1 MKQQK
6 DSRSFV
12 LWLSLTVLGL
22 SVGLAVMAAL
32 SLRQSASVEA
42 AARLQSDSITALT
55 FQTEREFLRFRNE
68 LRVALHTREAA
79 DWDAVAARFDIF
91 ASRIYLMRDNPS
103 TAKLAQRSEYN
114 TMLPRLQALVEEI
127 DPLLQAP
134 QRHRAALEA
143 HLADMTDMGPD
154 MQGLSFAA
162 NSVVSMLVDRQV
174 EVVRDQNRMITWLVA
189 VQALVL
195 VAATAGL
202 VNRNRRLQREREAL
216 EALNIELSDA
226 RDAAEAANRAKG
238 QFLANMSHELRT
250 PFNGML
256 GMISML
262 EDSDLNDSQRD
273 QLQTARGSAQ
283 HLLTLLN
290 DILDMSALDAGKM
303 KVRPEPVDLPQLVS
317 ETVELMQ
324 GQAQRKGLQMTL
336 ELAEVKAHWVEIDPT
351 RIRQILLNLIS
362 NAIKFTAQG
371 QVVVRLDSDALP
383 GAVRWRVLVRDTG
396 MGMDASTLSQLFQR
410 FHQADDSAT
419 RRFGGTGL
427 GLEISRSLARL
438 MNGDI
443 SAESEH
449 GVGSSFTLTITTPT
463 CEAPEGNTATIASAV
478 LSPMVPATMAPL
490 SSDTE
495 PPAKPMT
502 ATAAPAET
510 VAGASATNPDAAWQV
525 LVAEDHPV
533 NRKFVGLILE
543 KLGHHAT
550 FAENGLEAWQAASEG
565 DYDIVLMDLHM
576 PEMDGL
582 EAAQRIRALPGRR
595 GQVPIVALTADV
607 MNEARDRARDAGM
620 NAYLSKPVQ
629 KQQLQEVM
637 AHCVATGWAHTHQP
651 Q

>member
-1 MKQQK
+1 MKQKK

-22 SVGLAVMAAL
+22 AVGLAVMAAL

-68 LRVALHTREAA
+68 LRVALHTREEP
-79 DWDAVAARFDIF
+79 DWDTVATRFEIL

-103 TAKLAQRSEYN
+103 TAKLAQRSEYS
-114 TMLPRLQALVEEI
+114 TMLPRLQALVQDL
-127 DPLLQAP
+127 DPLLQEP
-134 QRHRAALEA
+134 QRHRAALEV
-143 HLADMTDMGPD
+143 HLANMTDMGPD
-154 MQGLSFAA
+154 MQALSFAA
-162 NSVVSMLVDRQV
+162 NSVVSVLVDRQV

-202 VNRNRRLQREREAL
+202 INRHRRLQREREAL
-216 EALNIELSDA
+216 EMLNVELTDA

-303 KVRPEPVDLPQLVS
+303 KVRPEPVDLPQLVR

-336 ELAEVKAHWVEIDPT
+336 EQSPVAQPWVSTDPT
-351 RIRQILLNLIS
+351 RVRQILLNLIS

-371 QVVVRLDSDALP
+371 QVVVRLDSEPQP
-383 GAVRWRVLVRDTG
+383 GAVRWRLLVRDTG
-396 MGMDASTLSQLFQR
+396 MGMDAATLSQLFQR

-443 SAESEH
+443 SAESER
-449 GVGSSFTLTITTPT
+449 GVGSSFTLTLTTPVS
-463 CEAPEGNTATIASAV
+463 EAPATSDTLASAV
-478 LSPMVPATMAPL
+478 LTPPLPLPISDVPTASPTAPNSTSDVGMAPG
-490 SSDTE
+490 
-495 PPAKPMT
+495 T
-502 ATAAPAET
+502 A
-510 VAGASATNPDAAWQV
+510 WHV

-582 EAAQRIRALPGRR
+582 EATQRIRALPGRR
-595 GQVPIVALTADV
+595 GLVPIVALTADV

>member
-22 SVGLAVMAAL
+22 AVGLAVMTAL

-42 AARLQSDSITALT
+42 AARLQADSITALT

-68 LRVALHTREAA
+68 LRVALHTREKP
-79 DWDAVAARFDIF
+79 DWDTVATRFDIL

-103 TAKLAQRSEYN
+103 TAKLAQRREYT
-114 TMLPRLQALVEEI
+114 TMLPRLQALVREI
-127 DPLLQAP
+127 DPLLQEP
-134 QRHRAALEA
+134 QRHLAALEG
-143 HLADMTDMGPD
+143 HLATMTDMGPD
-154 MQGLSFAA
+154 MQAMSFAA
-162 NSVVSMLVDRQV
+162 NSVVSGLVDRQV
-174 EVVRDQNRMITWLVA
+174 EVVRVQNRMISWLVA

-195 VAATAGL
+195 IAATAGL
-202 VNRNRRLQREREAL
+202 INRHRRLQREREAL
-216 EALNIELSDA
+216 ETLNVELTDA

-262 EDSDLNDSQRD
+262 EDSELNDTQRD

-303 KVRPEPVDLPQLVS
+303 KIRPEPVNLPNLVR

-324 GQAQRKGLQMTL
+324 GQAQRKGLHMALDQNG
-336 ELAEVKAHWVEIDPT
+336 ESQHWVSTDPT
-351 RIRQILLNLIS
+351 RVRQIVLNLIS
-362 NAIKFTAQG
+362 NAIKFTTQG
-371 QVVVRLDSDALP
+371 EVAVRLESESLP
-383 GAVRWRVLVRDTG
+383 GAVRWRLRVRDTG
-396 MGMDASTLSQLFQR
+396 MGMDTATLSQLFQR

-449 GVGSSFTLTITTPT
+449 GVGSSFTLTLTTPV
-463 CEAPEGNTATIASAV
+463 CEAPVTPTALASAV
-478 LSPMVPATMAPL
+478 LSPPAPTPNAEPSPQPVL
-490 SSDTE
+490 E
-495 PPAKPMT
+495 VAPPADSKDGT
-502 ATAAPAET
+502 T
-510 VAGASATNPDAAWQV
+510 SANTGWHV

-533 NRKFVGLILE
+533 NRKFVGLVLE
-543 KLGHHAT
+543 KLGHKAT
-550 FAENGLEAWQAASEG
+550 FAENGVEALKAASEG

-576 PEMDGL
+576 PEMDGFD
-582 EAAQRIRALPGRR
+582 ATQRIRALPGPR

-607 MNEARDRARDAGM
+607 MNEARDRARDVGM

-637 AHCVATGWAHTHQP
+637 AHCVATGWANTHQP

>member
-1 MKQQK
+1 MMQKK

-22 SVGLAVMAAL
+22 AVGLAVMAAL

-68 LRVALHTREAA
+68 LRVALHTRENP
-79 DWDAVAARFDIF
+79 DWDAVTTRFEIL

-114 TMLPRLQALVEEI
+114 TMLPRLQALVQDL
-127 DPLLQAP
+127 DPLLLEP
-134 QRHRAALEA
+134 QRHRAALET
-143 HLADMTDMGPD
+143 HLANMTDMGPD
-154 MQGLSFAA
+154 MQALSFAA
-162 NSVVSMLVDRQV
+162 NSVVSGLVDRQV

-202 VNRNRRLQREREAL
+202 INRHRRLQREREAL
-216 EALNIELSDA
+216 EALNVELTTA

-303 KVRPEPVDLPQLVS
+303 KVRPEPVDLPHLVR

-336 ELAEVKAHWVEIDPT
+336 EQGPVARPWVDTDPT
-351 RIRQILLNLIS
+351 RVRQILLNLIS

-371 QVVVRLDSDALP
+371 QVVVRLESEALP
-383 GAVRWRVLVRDTG
+383 DAVRWRLLVRDTG
-396 MGMDASTLSQLFQR
+396 VGMDATTLSQLFQR

-443 SAESEH
+443 SAESER

-463 CEAPEGNTATIASAV
+463 CDAPTGSATTIASAV
-478 LSPMVPATMAPL
+478 LTPPVPTPSPGTSPAPDVVPMP
-490 SSDTE
+490 S
-495 PPAKPMT
+495 PA
-502 ATAAPAET
+502 ATA
-510 VAGASATNPDAAWQV
+510 PDTAWHV

-582 EAAQRIRALPGRR
+582 EATQRIRALPGRR

-637 AHCVATGWAHTHQP
+637 AHCVSTGWAHTHQP

>member
-1 MKQQK
+1 MKQKK

-22 SVGLAVMAAL
+22 AVGLAVMAAL

-68 LRVALHTREAA
+68 LRVALHTREEP
-79 DWDAVAARFDIF
+79 DWDTVATRFEIL

-103 TAKLAQRSEYN
+103 TAKLAQRSEYS
-114 TMLPRLQALVEEI
+114 TMLPRLQALVQDL
-127 DPLLQAP
+127 DPLLQEP
-134 QRHRAALEA
+134 QRHRAALEV
-143 HLADMTDMGPD
+143 HLANMTDMGPD
-154 MQGLSFAA
+154 MQALSFAA
-162 NSVVSMLVDRQV
+162 NSVVSVLVDRQV

-202 VNRNRRLQREREAL
+202 INRHRRLQREREAL
-216 EALNIELSDA
+216 EMLNVELTDA

-303 KVRPEPVDLPQLVS
+303 KVRPEPVDLPQLVR

-336 ELAEVKAHWVEIDPT
+336 AQGEVEEPWVETDPT
-351 RIRQILLNLIS
+351 RVRQILLNLIS

-371 QVVVRLDSDALP
+371 QVLVRLESEVLP
-383 GAVRWRVLVRDTG
+383 DAVRWRVLVRDTG
-396 MGMDASTLSQLFQR
+396 VGMDATTLSQLFQR

-443 SAESEH
+443 SAESER

-463 CEAPEGNTATIASAV
+463 CDAPTGSATTIASAV
-478 LSPMVPATMAPL
+478 LTPPVPTPSPGTSPAPDVVPMP
-490 SSDTE
+490 S
-495 PPAKPMT
+495 PA
-502 ATAAPAET
+502 ATA
-510 VAGASATNPDAAWQV
+510 PDTAWHV

-582 EAAQRIRALPGRR
+582 EATQRIRALPGRR

-637 AHCVATGWAHTHQP
+637 AHCVATGWANTHQP